1 MAELDN
7 ASHEKF
13 AVEYLIDYNATAA
26 GVRCGYSET
35 YGRDLLRNPAV
46 KARIAELRDELTER
60 TQITAERIARSYA
73 EIAFYDGRDMARV
86 LDALAHEHAISD
98 AYELSNGLGT
108 PGLADRLSEL
118 PRAVTAPIRKL
129 SKRVDN
135 KGTTYTVE
143 AYDRHKALDVLAD
156 RYWSPDEAH
165 DGMVESIRAMR
176 ASGVP
181 DMSEDNSKHVDD
193 DASHVALDDI
203 PDTAN
208 TDEDTTKAK
217 WRRP

>member
-86 LDALAHEHAISD
+86 LDALALEDRPQRDTPSSLHE
-98 AYELSNGLGT
+98 
-108 PGLADRLSEL
+108 RLEAL